1 MLTFI
6 DRLYTL
12 LFIRGK
18 NYLLWKKLFSYK
30 RVYTRMER
38 SSDAII
44 GVNVRING
52 KFSGLGKQCEIGDHS
67 SINPGMRLIGR
78 GNVKIGQY
86 DHIG

>member
-1 MLTFI
+1 
-6 DRLYTL
+6 
-12 LFIRGK
+12 
-18 NYLLWKKLFSYK
+18 
-30 RVYTRMER
+30 MER